1 MSAIGSIIS
10 GLGSVAALVYP
21 PAAPFIGFLQR
32 IEPYAE
38 AAVPLIKAA
47 ISEGPAA
54 FTAAKQA
61 APELFNQIHD
71 LAAALKK
78 QIGDTTPVNDK
89 QLANLAAH
97 VVGVDPPGWTHEE
110 TQRWWDRDKASF
122 Q

>member
-10 GLGSVAALVYP
+10 GLGSIAALAYP
-21 PAAPFIGFLQR
+21 PAAPFIGFLER

-38 AAVPLIKAA
+38 TAMPLIKAA

-61 APELFNQIHD
+61 APDLFKQIHD

-78 QIGDTTPVNDK
+78 QTGDTTPVTDK
-89 QLANLAAH
+89 QIANLAAH
-97 VVGVDPPGWTHEE
+97 IVGIDPPGWTHDE
-110 TQRWWDRDKASF
+110 TERWWARAQGES
-122 Q
+122 